1 MKKINILIDYPV
13 QEGKYTGQT
22 FPNIIYEKL
31 KNDKKFNVLLPKK
44 KINKNLDAIMI
55 FAGGNHFSLKK
66 ISLIIFLLGK

>member
-44 KINKNLDAIMI
+44 KSI
-55 FAGGNHFSLKK
+55 K
-66 ISLIIFLLGK
+66 I